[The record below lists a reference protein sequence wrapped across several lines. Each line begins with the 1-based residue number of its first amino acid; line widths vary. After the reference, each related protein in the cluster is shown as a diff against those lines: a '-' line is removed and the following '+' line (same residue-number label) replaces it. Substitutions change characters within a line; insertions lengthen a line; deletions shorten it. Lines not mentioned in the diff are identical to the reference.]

1 MDLPELELT
10 GARVLRPDGWDDGP
24 VAMGGGRISG
34 GGGRQVDLSGCLILP
49 GIVDLH
55 GDAFERHLA
64 PRRGAMTDL
73 GAGFA
78 ALDAELAAQGITTA
92 VLAQFYSYE
101 GGMRRPDFAE
111 RMVDALAVARPG
123 LLTDMRLQL
132 RFETHML
139 DDYDRVQAL
148 IDRAGIGYVVYND
161 HLPHDAL
168 AAGKKP
174 PRLTGQAL
182 KSRRSPEA
190 HLALMQDMHARRD
203 QVPAALAALS
213 ERLLAKGVL
222 LGSHDDATPE
232 VRAGFREMGVRIAE
246 FPETRDAAQAAK
258 DAGDPVILGA
268 PNVMRGASHAGNVS
282 AIELILD
289 GIGDALVSDYHYPAP
304 LRAAFALGDRGLP
317 LEHAWPLV
325 SAGPAAIL
333 GLDDRGQ
340 LAPGKRADLIVVDSA
355 NRRVGATFV
364 AGRLAFAAGRI
375 GHQLMQG

>member
-1 MDLPELELT
+1 MDLPALEFH

-24 VAMGGGRISG
+24 IGIAGGTIADGGGR
-34 GGGRQVDLSGCLILP
+34 RVDLPGCLILP

-111 RMVDALAVARPG
+111 RMVDALAAARAG

-139 DDYDRVQAL
+139 DDYDRAEAL
-148 IDRAGIGYVVYND
+148 IDHAGIGYVVYND

-213 ERLLAKGVL
+213 RRLLAKGVL
-222 LGSHDDATPE
+222 LGSHDDATPDI
-232 VRAGFREMGVRIAE
+232 RARFRAMGVRIAE
-246 FPETRDAAQAAK
+246 FPETRAAAQAAQA
-258 DAGDPVILGA
+258 AGDPVILGA
-268 PNVMRGASHAGNVS
+268 PNVMRGSSHAGNVS
-282 AIELILD
+282 ATALILD

-304 LRAAFALGDRGLP
+304 LRAAFALGAHGVGL
-317 LEHAWPLV
+317 EAAWPLV
-325 SAGPAAIL
+325 SAGPARIL
-333 GLDDRGQ
+333 GLQDRGT
-340 LAPGKRADLIVVDSA
+340 LVADLRADLLVVDA
-355 NRRVGATFV
+355 ATGRVGATFV
-364 AGRLAFAAGRI
+364 GGRPAFAAGEVAQR
-375 GHQLMQG
+375 LMGI

>member
-1 MDLPELELT
+1 MDLSALELI
-10 GARVLRPDGWDDGP
+10 GARALRPDGWDDGP
-24 VAMGGGRISG
+24 VAFADGRLTDG
-34 GGGRQVDLSGCLILP
+34 EGHPLDVSGCLILP

-78 ALDAELAAQGITTA
+78 ALDAELAAQGVTTA

-111 RMVDALAVARPG
+111 RMIDALAQARIG

-139 DDYDRVQAL
+139 DDYDRVETL

-161 HLPHDAL
+161 HLPHAAL

-203 QVPAALAALS
+203 QVPTALAALS
-213 ERLLAKGVL
+213 DRLRAKGVL

-232 VRAGFREMGVRIAE
+232 IRAQFRAMGARIAE
-246 FPETRDAAQAAK
+246 FPETRDAAQAAQ

-268 PNVMRGASHAGNVS
+268 PNVMRGGSHAGNVS
-282 AIELILD
+282 AIDLIRD

-304 LRAAFALGDRGLP
+304 LRAAFALGEHGIP
-317 LEHAWPLV
+317 LEHAWRLV
-325 SAGPAAIL
+325 STGPAGIL
-333 GLDDRGQ
+333 GLKDRGS
-340 LAPGKRADLIVVDSA
+340 LRTGARADLILVDPDT
-355 NRRVGATFV
+355 RRVGATFV

-375 GHQLMQG
+375 GQQLMQG

>member
-24 VAMGGGRISG
+24 IAMGGGRISG
-34 GGGRQVDLSGCLILP
+34 GGGRQVDLPGCLILP

-111 RMVDALAVARPG
+111 RMVDALAVAGPG

-161 HLPHDAL
+161 HLPHEAL

-213 ERLLAKGVL
+213 ERLLARGVL

-246 FPETRDAAQAAK
+246 FPETRDAAQAAR

-282 AIELILD
+282 AIDLILD

-317 LEHAWPLV
+317 LERAWPLV
-325 SAGPAAIL
+325 SANPAAIL

-340 LAPGKRADLIVVDSA
+340 LAPGKRADLIVVDA
-355 NRRVGATFV
+355 ATRRVGATFV
-364 AGRLAFAAGRI
+364 AGRLAFAAGPVGQRLI
-375 GHQLMQG
+375 GG

>member
-24 VAMGGGRISG
+24 VAMGGGRISD
-34 GGGRQVDLSGCLILP
+34 GGGREVDLPGCLILP

-78 ALDAELAAQGITTA
+78 ALDAELAAHGITTA

-111 RMVDALAVARPG
+111 RMVDALAAARPG

-148 IDRAGIGYVVYND
+148 IDRGGIGYVVYND

-213 ERLLAKGVL
+213 QRLLAKGVL

-232 VRAGFREMGVRIAE
+232 IRAGFREMGVRIAE
-246 FPETRDAAQAAK
+246 FPETREAAQAAK

-282 AIELILD
+282 AVELILD
-289 GIGDALVSDYHYPAP
+289 GVGDALVSDYHYPAP
-304 LRAAFALGDRGLP
+304 LRAAFALGERGLP
-317 LEHAWPLV
+317 LERAWSLL
-325 SAGPAAIL
+325 STGPAAIL
-333 GLDDRGQ
+333 GLDDRGD
-340 LAPGKRADLIVVDSA
+340 LAPGKRADLIVVDA
-355 NRRVGATFV
+355 ETGRVGATFA
-364 AGRLAFAAGRI
+364 AGRLAFATGRI
-375 GHQLMQG
+375 GHCLMQG